1 MSIRICGGLYG
12 SMRIESPASRVRP
25 TTDRV
30 KEAIFSILVHDLEGA
45 MVLDLFAGSGSLGIE
60 AISRGAGHVTFVEK
74 SLECIKVIEQN
85 VRTIGVQEL
94 ATIIKSDAVTY
105 VKNCMTSFNLIFMD
119 PPPGAGRDGSGPV
132 WTLSIRARASISQR
146 AGSHVRDHTAHQGST
161 CRRYRGNLTPG
172 ACACSAPSRG
182 TANGTPQWRGS
193 RAAPLG
199 VASQRSRGGRRTPAH
214 RS

>member
-1 MSIRICGGLYG
+1 
-12 SMRIESPASRVRP
+12 
-25 TTDRV
+25 
-30 KEAIFSILVHDLEGA
+30 

-119 PPPGAGRDGSGPV
+119 PPYHKD
-132 WTLSIRARASISQR
+132 LASKL
-146 AGSHVRDHTAHQGST
+146 APHVYNLLTTGGILVAEHSVREEIPMSAWKTK
-161 CRRYRGNLTPG
+161 RYGDTVV
-172 ACACSAPSRG
+172 SYFM
-182 TANGTPQWRGS
+182 
-193 RAAPLG
+193 
-199 VASQRSRGGRRTPAH
+199 RSEQ
-214 RS
+214 